1 MDPKIKEQ
9 NNFNRGM
16 NVQKRSQNKVQE
28 HIYYEFFQQNLA
40 LFIIQYL
47 TEECFWSIHS
57 LSKVHKFYKPK
68 KNM

>member
-1 MDPKIKEQ
+1 
-9 NNFNRGM
+9 M

-57 LSKVHKFYKPK
+57 LSKVHKFYKFK